1 MCGIAGILG
10 LAGGEPPLQALEGM
24 AAALTGM
31 SEAVAH
37 RGPDGTATWIS
48 PTGRIGFAHRRLAI
62 IDPSARADQP
72 MQDVR
77 GRYRIVFNGEIYNH
91 AELRTELQAAGRT
104 QWSTDHAD
112 TEVILEAF
120 ACWGID
126 CLRRLRGMFA
136 FALWDDERR
145 ELWLVRDRIGIKP
158 LYYARAS
165 GRLLFASEIKA
176 LLADRTLPRAVDE
189 TALFHFLSFLVP
201 PAPLTM
207 FAGVRKLPAG
217 TWLRVAADGATA
229 EGRYWDALDA
239 FEPREDMGEDEA
251 ARLVLARL
259 EESVAVHK
267 VSDVPVGVFLSGGI
281 DSSTNAVL
289 FSRGES
295 EPVRTFSIGYEGDNP
310 SYPNELQYARLVAQ
324 RIGASHHELLL
335 KPRDLEDFLPRMT
348 RLQDEPI
355 ADPVCVPVYYVSKLA
370 RDHGVKVCHVG
381 EGADELFAGYPYW
394 RRAMQMEAAAALP
407 LAGIGKAV
415 ASSALA
421 PLARGLGFRYD
432 WLQRSARGQPVFWG
446 GAEAFGEADK
456 HWLLS
461 PRLRADFRARSSWEA
476 VEPIWKRYRASRLP
490 QHPLN
495 WMAYMD
501 LNLRLPELLLMRVDK
516 MSMGVGLEARV
527 PYLDH
532 RFVETALGIDPRL
545 RIRGTELKYILKQAV
560 RGLLPPEI
568 LARPK
573 QGFGVPLREWLKGAL
588 ASRVGDTLERFCRRS
603 DLLDARSVRAVLAR
617 GRPDQSWYLF
627 NLALWWDEFISA

>member
-10 LAGGEPPLQALEGM
+10 LAAGVQHQGRHKW
-24 AAALTGM
+24 AAALEAM

-37 RGPDGTATWIS
+37 RGPDGTAAWVC
-48 PTGRIGFAHRRLAI
+48 PAGHVALAHRRLAI
-62 IDPSARADQP
+62 IDPTARADQP
-72 MQDVR
+72 MWDVG
-77 GRYRIVFNGEIYNH
+77 GRYCIVFNGEIYNH
-91 AELRTELQAAGRT
+91 AELRAELVAAGRT
-104 QWSTDHAD
+104 QWSTDHSD

-120 ACWGID
+120 ASWGID

-136 FALWDDERR
+136 LALWDSEKR
-145 ELWLVRDRIGIKP
+145 ELWLARDRIGIKP
-158 LYYARAS
+158 LYYTRI
-165 GRLLFASEIKA
+165 GDRFLFASEIKA
-176 LLADRTLPRAVDE
+176 LLADRAVPRVVDE

-207 FAGVRKLPAG
+207 FAGVRKLPPA
-217 TWLRVAADGATA
+217 TWLRIGADGSTR
-229 EGRYWDALDA
+229 EGKYWDALEA
-239 FEPREDMGEDEA
+239 FEPHGGLGDDES
-251 ARLVLARL
+251 ARLVLAHL

-295 EPVRTFSIGYEGDNP
+295 APVRTFSIGYEGDNP
-310 SYPNELQYARLVAQ
+310 SYPNELRYARLVARQ
-324 RIGASHHELLL
+324 IGAEHHELLL
-335 KPRDLEDFLPRMT
+335 KPRDLEDFLPQMI

-394 RRAMQMEAAAALP
+394 RRALQMEQLAALPMAAMGKAAAAW
-407 LAGIGKAV
+407 AF
-415 ASSALA
+415 A
-421 PLARGLGFRYD
+421 PFARGLGFRYD
-432 WLQRSARGQPVFWG
+432 WLRRSASGQPVFWG

-456 HWLLS
+456 QWLLS
-461 PRLRADFRARSSWEA
+461 PRLRSDFRGRSSWEII
-476 VEPIWKRYRASRLP
+476 EPVWNRYRTSRLP

-532 RFVETALGIDPRL
+532 RFVETALGIDASQ
-545 RIRGTELKYILKQAV
+545 RIRGRELKHVLRRAV
-560 RGLLPPEI
+560 RELLPPE
-568 LARPK
+568 LLDRPK
-573 QGFGVPLREWLKGAL
+573 QGFGVPLREWMKGAL
-588 ASRVGDTLERFCRRS
+588 AKRIDDTLERFCRRS
-603 DLLDARSVRAVLAR
+603 DLLDAGAVRAVLAR
-617 GRPDQSWYLF
+617 GRPEQSWYLF
-627 NLALWWDEFISA
+627 NLALWWDEFVSA

>member
-10 LAGGEPPLQALEGM
+10 LAGGETPQQVLQGM

-91 AELRTELQAAGRT
+91 AELRAELQAAGRT
-104 QWSTDHAD
+104 QWSTDHSD

-120 ACWGID
+120 AFWGIAS
-126 CLRRLRGMFA
+126 LERLRGMFA

-158 LYYARAS
+158 LYYARAN

-217 TWLRVAADGATA
+217 TWLRISADGTTA

-239 FEPREDMGEDEA
+239 FEPREGIGEDEA
-251 ARLVLARL
+251 ASLVLARL

-289 FSRGES
+289 FSRGEAD
-295 EPVRTFSIGYEGDNP
+295 PVRTFSIGYEGNNP
-310 SYPNELQYARLVAQ
+310 SYPNELQYARMVAE
-324 RIGASHHELLL
+324 RIGAQHHELLL
-335 KPRDLEDFLPRMT
+335 KPGDLEDFLPRMT

-370 RDHGVKVCHVG
+370 REHGVKVCHVG

-407 LAGIGKAV
+407 LAGIGKAL
-415 ASSALA
+415 ASGALT
-421 PLARGLGFRYD
+421 PFARPLGFRYD
-432 WLQRSARGQPVFWG
+432 WLRRSARGQPVFWG

-461 PRLRADFRARSSWEA
+461 PRLRADFRGRSSWEV
-476 VEPIWKRYRASRLP
+476 VEPIWKRYRASSLP

-532 RFVETALGIDPRL
+532 RFVEMALGIDPRL
-545 RIRGTELKYILKQAV
+545 RIRGAELKYILKRAV
-560 RGLLPPEI
+560 RELLPPEI
-568 LARPK
+568 LTRPK
-573 QGFGVPLREWLKGAL
+573 QGFGVPLREWMKGAL
-588 ASRVGDTLERFCRRS
+588 ASRVGDTLERFCRRA
-603 DLLDARSVRAVLAR
+603 DLLDPRAVRAVLAR